1 MKLYVTPKGQW
12 VGTQA
17 EAPAAC
23 REEGSP
29 PGSWKAVDVPTDKQN
44 LLLFLNK
51 GWKPAE
57 PEPVAPRVRVRTP
70 PSSGSELRWRVYG
83 GIREKMFISAAH
95 ATTESEAI
103 KQVADTLYARVP
115 CDA

>member
-23 REEGSP
+23 REEESP
-29 PGSWKAVDVPTDKQN
+29 PGSWKAVDVPTDKKN
-44 LLLFLNK
+44 LLLFLSK

-57 PEPVAPRVRVRTP
+57 PEPVVPRVRVRNRPAPT
-70 PSSGSELRWRVYG
+70 GNQRWRAYFNG
-83 GIREKMFISAAH
+83 MFAGVLYSDGPEENALEQAK
-95 ATTESEAI
+95 TLL
-103 KQVADTLYARVP
+103 QVRMAPDG
-115 CDA
+115 